1 VYEIAWMVRAGGD
14 NAMTNAEQAQGQLPE
29 LAALRQ
35 CLTELA
41 LPSAV
46 RQTLDNALTES
57 EKQLHQRLEQ
67 MAWQVQRSA
76 LLGDIAGKI
85 VHEIR
90 NPLNAIF
97 LHADVVQGELQC
109 PTLDSRTQMMESLA
123 DIRMEVKRLYDIMQ
137 DYLTLARLAVV
148 QYEPEDMGNFLRECG
163 RVMQEQARTRGVM
176 LHLQG
181 LARLGSV
188 SLHKGTLQHAFVNL
202 LQRALDATPQGG
214 TVTLRGRRT
223 ASHSIVEI
231 RDTGSAISEERLEIL
246 FEPLYSMSSEWT
258 GLELYVVR
266 EIVVAHHGAIDIQ
279 SAPGQGT
286 TCTVTLPLVARE

>member
-1 VYEIAWMVRAGGD
+1 MLRVGGD
-14 NAMTNAEQAQGQLPE
+14 NVMANAEQAPGQVAE

-41 LPSAV
+41 LPPAV
-46 RQTLDNALTES
+46 YQTLDKAFAES
-57 EKQLHQRLEQ
+57 EERLQQRLEETTR
-67 MAWQVQRSA
+67 QVQRWTI
-76 LLGDIAGKI
+76 LGDIAGKV

-123 DIRMEVKRLYDIMQ
+123 DIRMEVRRLYDIMQ
-137 DYLTLARLAVV
+137 DYLALARLAVV
-148 QYEPEDMGNFLRECG
+148 RYEPEDMANFLRECG
-163 RVMQEQARTRGVM
+163 RVMQEQARTRGIM

-188 SLHKGTLQHAFVNL
+188 SLHQGTLQRAFLNL
-202 LQRALDATPQGG
+202 LQRALDAMPQGG
-214 TVTLRGRRT
+214 TLTLRGRRT

-231 RDTGSAISEERLEIL
+231 RDTGSAIPEEQLDFL
-246 FEPLYSMSSEWT
+246 FEPLPSTGSEWT
-258 GLELYVVR
+258 GLELYAVR
-266 EIVVAHHGAIDIQ
+266 EIIAAHRGTIDIQ
-279 SAPGQGT
+279 SAPDQGT
-286 TCTVTLPLVARE
+286 TFTVALPLVPMEGRRED

>member
-1 VYEIAWMVRAGGD
+1 VRAEGE

-29 LAALRQ
+29 LSALRQ

-41 LPSAV
+41 LPPAV
-46 RQTLDNALTES
+46 HQTLDRAFTES
-57 EKQLHQRLEQ
+57 EKRLQQRLEQ
-67 MAWQVQRSA
+67 MTWQVQRSA

-97 LHADVVQGELQC
+97 LHADVIQGELQC
-109 PTLDSRTQMMESLA
+109 PTLDSRTQMLESLA
-123 DIRMEVKRLYDIMQ
+123 DIRLEVRRLYDIMQ
-137 DYLTLARLAVV
+137 DYLALARLPVV
-148 QYEPEDMGNFLRECG
+148 QYESEDMGAFLRECG
-163 RVMQEQARTRGVM
+163 RVMQEQARTRGIT

-188 SLHKGTLQHAFVNL
+188 SLHKGTLQRAFLNL
-202 LQRALDATPQGG
+202 LQRALDAMPQGG

-223 ASHSIVEI
+223 ASHSVVEI
-231 RDTGSAISEERLEIL
+231 RDIGSAISEEQLDLL
-246 FEPLYSMSSEWT
+246 FEPLYSTGAEWT
-258 GLELYVVR
+258 GLGLYVVR
-266 EIVVAHHGAIDIQ
+266 EIVLAHHGAIDVQ

-286 TCTVTLPLVARE
+286 TFTVTLPLVAIEGMRQD